1 MATTCFRGVDWIVG
15 WNEGRQDHVYLKG
28 ADLAF
33 SGNEITYV
41 GKQYDGD
48 CDVTIPGS
56 GLCLMPGLV
65 DIHAHPASEVYY
77 RGLRED
83 HCVPEHYMTGLFER
97 SCAFDIDAEDLK
109 FGAEVSYADLLRSGV
124 TSLVDI
130 TYPFPGWRDVIERS
144 GLRVFAAP
152 GFNTSHWRRDNA
164 HELKYSNDP
173 GKGQADFEAA
183 LALID
188 ELVAHPSGRLS
199 GVVSPVQIDNNTPE
213 MLAESHA
220 AARKR
225 GLPWTTHVS
234 QAVLEV
240 HVMIGR
246 HGITPLKYLDE
257 LGLLGRGTILGH
269 ALFLDDNSWIRW
281 HAKQDLA
288 LLGDSGTAVA
298 HCPTP
303 FMRYGIMLEHF
314 SRYREAGVVLGI
326 GTDTLPHN
334 MLEDLRYAAIMG
346 RMASRDGLNASTGE
360 VFHAGTAGGARAL
373 MRDDLGKLSAGAKA
387 DIVAI
392 DLNHPL
398 MRPGRDPLKALI
410 HSAAER
416 AVKDVWVDGQQVVRD
431 HEVLTLDYDAAV
443 SRLDEGQAR
452 MLATAPRN
460 DYAGRTDQEIVP
472 LSFELVD

>member
-1 MATTCFRGVDWIVG
+1 MATTCFRDVDWIVG
-15 WNEGRQDHVYLKG
+15 WDEGRQDHVYLKG

-33 SGNEITYV
+33 SGNEITHV
-41 GKQYDGD
+41 GKNYTGESDT
-48 CDVTIPGS
+48 TISGA

-97 SCAFDIDAEDLK
+97 SCAFDIDPEDLK

-152 GFNTSHWRRDNA
+152 GFNTSRWRRDNV
-164 HELKYSNDP
+164 HELKYANDP

-240 HVMIGR
+240 QVMIGR
-246 HGITPLKYLDE
+246 HGITPLQYLND
-257 LGLLGRGTILGH
+257 LGILGRGTILGH
-269 ALFLDDNSWIRW
+269 SLFLDDNSWIRW
-281 HAKQDLA
+281 HTRRDLA

-334 MLEDLRYAAIMG
+334 MLEDLRYAAVMG
-346 RMASRDGLNASTGE
+346 RMASRDGQNASTGE
-360 VFHAGTAGGARAL
+360 VFHAGTAAGARAL
-373 MRDDLGKLSAGAKA
+373 MRDDLGKLKAGAKA

-398 MRPGRDPLKALI
+398 MRPDRDPLKALI

-416 AVKDVWVDGQQVVRD
+416 AVKDVWVDGRQVLRD
-431 HEVLTLDYDAAV
+431 REVLTLDYDAAV
-443 SRLDEGQAR
+443 ARLDDGQAR
-452 MLATAPRN
+452 MLAAAPRT
-460 DYAGRTDQEIVP
+460 DYAGRTDQEIIP